1 MSEPTY
7 LREEPFTELTVIEVP
22 ATPAAVVEAREVHMA
37 DLPELF
43 DSTFSGLFPVLSDAG
58 LEPAGPAFALY
69 TRQPSETV
77 DLQEIGRAHV

>member
-22 ATPAAVVEAREVHMA
+22 ATPAAVVEGREVPMS

-43 DSTFSGLFPVLSDAG
+43 DSTFNGLFPVLSEAG
-58 LEPAGPAFALY
+58 IEPAGPAFALY
-69 TRQPSETV
+69 TRQ
-77 DLQEIGRAHV
+77 QIGRASCRERV